1 LVTLSLVYS
10 LVANMIHVIIPPED
24 LEKINSE
31 RFRHHDPIVARHLHV
46 LYCKSLELPHQEICD
61 FVDIS
66 RRALVEVLK
75 QYAQGGLA
83 AVMQTKW
90 RGKRFILDD
99 HREIIEQHFRKH
111 PPELV
116 KVAAIEIEKLTGIK
130 RGQTQIRT
138 FLHKIGMK
146 PRKVAGIPAKADPA
160 KQEEFKKKAWS
171 LP

>member
-1 LVTLSLVYS
+1 
-10 LVANMIHVIIPPED
+10 MIHVIIPPED

-111 PPELV
+111 PPESV

>member
-1 LVTLSLVYS
+1 
-10 LVANMIHVIIPPED
+10 MIHVIIPPED

-31 RFRHHDPIVARHLHV
+31 RFRHPDPIVTRHLHV
-46 LYCKSLELPHQEICD
+46 LYGKSLKLSHQEICN

-75 QYAQGGLA
+75 KYAQGGLA
-83 AVMQTKW
+83 AVMQTNWK
-90 RGKRFILDD
+90 GKRFVLDD
-99 HREIIEQHFRKH
+99 HREIIEQHFRTH
-111 PPELV
+111 PPESV

-138 FLHKIGMK
+138 FLHRIGME

-160 KQEEFKKKAWS
+160 KQEEFKKKPGTC
-171 LP
+171 LRRG